1 MKIIALPDLH
11 GRPEHISKIADLQS
25 ADVILLPG
33 DMTNGPRSQL
43 DSVLKALQATTATI
57 LTIPGNM
64 DTLQLVELLDGQGMN
79 IHRKHRVIDGVAFV
93 GVGGSLP
100 FAGSIEYSEN
110 ELAALLHEAQSTAPT
125 NIPQILVCHQPP
137 INTINDVPRQHIGH
151 VGSTSV
157 RAHIE
162 QVQPLICFT
171 GHIHEGQG
179 IDHIGKT
186 AIVNPGPIWRSMA
199 YAYAEVADGEI
210 KTLEIRDIRGQ

>member
-11 GRPEHISKIADLQS
+11 GRPEYVNKISELQQ

-43 DSVLKALQATTATI
+43 DSVLKAVQPTTAMI

-64 DTLQLVELLDGQGMN
+64 DTLQLVNYLEGQGMN

-100 FAGSIEYSEN
+100 FAGSIEYSES
-110 ELAALLHEAQSTAPT
+110 ELADLLNEAQATAPT
-125 NIPQILVCHQPP
+125 DIPQILVCHQPP

-162 QVQPLICFT
+162 QHQPLICFT

-186 AIVNPGPIWRSMA
+186 AIVNPGPIWRSRA
-199 YAYAEVADGEI
+199 YAYAEVMDGTV
-210 KTLEIRDIRGQ
+210 KTLELRGL